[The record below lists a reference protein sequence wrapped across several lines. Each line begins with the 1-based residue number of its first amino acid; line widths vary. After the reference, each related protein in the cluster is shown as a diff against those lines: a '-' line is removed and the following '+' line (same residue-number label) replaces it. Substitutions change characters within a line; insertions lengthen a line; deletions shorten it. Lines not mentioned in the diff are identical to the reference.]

1 LYVVFALFVSK
12 GLLLFGNLK
21 ADVKGSWA
29 FAKMLIV
36 NISTIMRGLNLA
48 VNWFIKQ
55 AFVFVIKFEF
65 FMVVLFPNL
74 KVFII
79 NQ

>member
-1 LYVVFALFVSK
+1 AFTFFVNK
-12 GLLLFGNLK
+12 GLLPFGILK
-21 ADVKGSWA
+21 ADVKGSLA
-29 FAKMLIV
+29 FKEMLIV
-36 NISTIMRGLNLA
+36 KISISHRWLNLE